1 MKLVLSKEEAFD
13 ENEVKF
19 VVKQLNKIVLKP
31 QTLLS
36 ILFFAIGIGFFC
48 LSFAFDKD
56 TTIMGC
62 GIFIVVFALIYLL
75 MIKFL
80 GDKAVKKVT
89 SSITYNYKFY
99 DDRVVVCSNT
109 NTSNGN
115 VTYKYADFKKCVKQ
129 EHYTFLFINKNQA
142 YIIRNQDLNE
152 EFFKLLKT
160 NIKKYKE

>member
-1 MKLVLSKEEAFD
+1 MKFILSREEAFD

-31 QTLLS
+31 QVLLS
-36 ILFFAIGIGFFC
+36 ILFFAIGVFFFC

-56 TTIMGC
+56 TTIMSC
-62 GIFIVVFALIYLL
+62 GIFIVVFAIIYLL

-80 GDKAVKKVT
+80 SDKAVKKVK
-89 SSITYNYKFY
+89 SSITYSYKFY
-99 DDRVVVCSNT
+99 DDRVMICSNT

-115 VTYKYADFKKCVKQ
+115 VVYKYSDFKKCVKN

-142 YIIRNQDLNE
+142 YIIRNQDLHDD
-152 EFFKLLKT
+152 FFNILKE
-160 NIKKYKE
+160 NIKKYKD